1 MKNMKVK
8 LTAAILLSTSFVFA
22 NTAVQAAKDAKA
34 EPSTQKVD
42 KAGEKGNDKTQAG
55 KSTSGNSKHSASE
68 ELQSN
73 DEPSSHPSNMDINGK
88 THAELN
94 NLAGRPHTPSSD
106 EALVADEN

>member
-22 NTAVQAAKDAKA
+22 NTAVQAAKDAQA

-42 KAGEKGNDKTQAG
+42 KAGEKASDKTQAG

-106 EALVADEN
+106 EARVADEN

>member
-22 NTAVQAAKDAKA
+22 NTAVQAAKDAQA

-42 KAGEKGNDKTQAG
+42 KAEEKGSDKTQAG
-55 KSTSGNSKHSASE
+55 KSTSGNSKPSASE
-68 ELQSN
+68 DLQSN

-106 EALVADEN
+106 EARVADEN